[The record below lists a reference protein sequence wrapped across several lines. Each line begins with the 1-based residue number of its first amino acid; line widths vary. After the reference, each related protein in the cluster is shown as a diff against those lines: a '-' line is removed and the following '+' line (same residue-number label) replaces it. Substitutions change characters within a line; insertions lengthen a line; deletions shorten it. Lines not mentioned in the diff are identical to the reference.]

1 MLVVLTGIN
10 RNSKFDLVANAKHR
24 QNKVPVLWLSA
35 MRF

>member
-10 RNSKFDLVANAKHR
+10 RNSKFDLVANASNRKFPNR
-24 QNKVPVLWLSA
+24 FLRVSG